1 MSTDT
6 HTALSLLSSQTASA
20 TSGLGLKTA
29 AARPALPYPRRREQ
43 EEAVPLWPP
52 RGARRNR
59 RKGKGNGSRLAQR
72 GPIALLGTRACS
84 WSFRRGCRRAGCRAH
99 SRLSAPEPK
108 HRGPAGAPRRATDGL
123 RATSGVWDTH
133 CCVRRLSNFVISS
146 FPFAKILRPVISQ
159 QPA

>member
-29 AARPALPYPRRREQ
+29 AARPALP
-43 EEAVPLWPP
+43 EAA
-52 RGARRNR
+52 GA
-59 RKGKGNGSRLAQR
+59 GGS
-72 GPIALLGTRACS
+72 GPTVAT
-84 WSFRRGCRRAGCRAH
+84 
-99 SRLSAPEPK
+99 P
-108 HRGPAGAPRRATDGL
+108 RGPAQPSEREGKRLPPGATWAHRAPWDACLQLVLSQRLQEGWLPSPLTSLSARAQAPGTRRSSTACATDGL
-123 RATSGVWDTH
+123 PVTSGVWDTH